1 MPEYSLINPKM
12 LSVRIQNEEVFA
24 KRGAMIAYKGHVDFA
39 PSSSGSEGIGGMAMR
54 SVTGE
59 RMSLMTA
66 RGAGEVLY
74 AFYGRHVTIIPLRGE
89 TFFAESESLLAYD
102 GRLRSGAVFL
112 GRQGVGGLIRGAA
125 TGSGMFTT
133 TLEGMGELAIVSD
146 GDAIALEV
154 TPERSIFADPQ
165 AYVGHKGQLQSEL
178 VTDVGWKTF
187 VGQSSGESY
196 QLKFTGQGTV
206 YIQAAE
212 RGGNR

>member
-1 MPEYSLINPKM
+1 MPEYSLINDKM
-12 LSVRIQNEEVFA
+12 LSVRIRNEEVFA
-24 KRGAMIAYKGHVDFA
+24 RRGSMIAYTGHVEFA
-39 PSSSGSEGIGGMAMR
+39 PSSSGSEGMQGTAMR

-59 RMSLMTA
+59 RMTLMSA
-66 RGAGEVLY
+66 RGTGEVLY
-74 AFYGRHVTIIPLRGE
+74 AFYGMHVTMISLRGE
-89 TFFAESESLLAYD
+89 TFFAESGSLLAYD
-102 GRLRSGAVFL
+102 GRLRSGTVFL
-112 GRQGVGGLIRGAA
+112 GNQGMGGLIRGAA

-133 TLEGMGELAIVSD
+133 TLEGSGELAIVSD
-146 GDAIALEV
+146 GDAIALDV
-154 TPERSIFADPQ
+154 TSDRPIFADPQ
-165 AYVGHKGQLQSEL
+165 AYVGHRGNLRSDL

>member
-1 MPEYSLINPKM
+1 MPQYSLINDKM

-24 KRGAMIAYKGHVDFA
+24 KRGSMIAYKGNVDFA
-39 PSSSGSEGIGGMAMR
+39 PSSSGSEGMQGMAMR

-59 RMSLMTA
+59 RMSLMIA
-66 RGAGEVLY
+66 RGSGEVLY
-74 AFYGRHVTIIPLRGE
+74 AFYGKHVTIVPLSGE
-89 TFFAESESLLAYD
+89 TFFAESDSLLAYD
-102 GRLRSGAVFL
+102 GRLRSGTVFL
-112 GRQGVGGLIRGAA
+112 GNQGMGGLIRGAA

-133 TLEGMGELAIVSD
+133 TLEGSGELAIVSD
-146 GDAIALEV
+146 GDASALEV
-154 TPERSIFADPQ
+154 TPDRPIFADPQ
-165 AYVGHKGQLQSEL
+165 AYVGHRGHMQSEL

-196 QLKFTGQGTV
+196 QLKFTGQGIV

>member
-1 MPEYSLINPKM
+1 MPRYSLINEKM
-12 LSVRIQNEEVFA
+12 LSVEIQNEEVFA
-24 KRGAMIAYKGHVDFA
+24 KRGSMIAYTGNVDFA
-39 PSSSGSEGIGGMAMR
+39 PSSSGSEGMQGMAMR

-59 RMSLMTA
+59 RMTMMSA
-66 RGAGEVLY
+66 RGSGEVLY
-74 AFYGRHVTIIPLRGE
+74 AYYGKHITIVPLQGE
-89 TFFAESESLLAYD
+89 TFFAESDSLLAYD
-102 GRLRSGAVFL
+102 GRIRSGTVFL
-112 GRQGVGGLIRGAA
+112 GNQGVGGLIRGAA
-125 TGSGMFTT
+125 TGSGLFTT
-133 TLEGMGELAIVSD
+133 TLEGMGEIAIVSE

-154 TPERSIFADPQ
+154 TPDRPIFADPQ
-165 AYVGHKGQLQSEL
+165 AYVGHKGQLQSEI

>member
-1 MPEYSLINPKM
+1 MPEYSLINSKM
-12 LSVRIQNEEVFA
+12 LSVSLQGEEVFA

-39 PSSSGSEGIGGMAMR
+39 PSTSGSEGMRGLAMR

-59 RMSLMTA
+59 RMALMSA
-66 RGAGEVLY
+66 RGSGEVLY
-74 AFYGRHVTIIPLRGE
+74 AFYGMNVTIIPLHGE

-102 GRLRSGAVFL
+102 GRLRSGTVFM
-112 GRQGVGGLIRGAA
+112 GNQGVGGLIRGAA
-125 TGSGMFTT
+125 TGSGLFTT
-133 TLEGMGELAIVSD
+133 TLEGAGELAIVSD

-154 TPERSIFADPQ
+154 TLERPIFADPQ
-165 AYVGHKGQLQSEL
+165 AYVGHKGQLRSDL